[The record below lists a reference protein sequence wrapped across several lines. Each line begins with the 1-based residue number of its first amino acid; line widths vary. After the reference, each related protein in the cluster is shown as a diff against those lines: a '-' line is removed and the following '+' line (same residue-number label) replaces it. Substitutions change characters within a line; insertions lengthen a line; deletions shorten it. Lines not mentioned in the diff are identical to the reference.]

1 MKTPNNAGNG
11 QGMEGGKAPSR
22 KDMALRDFS
31 VKRAHCGTTQD
42 GKSWILA
49 DLELN
54 GLTVY
59 GVRVVSGKNG
69 DFLSFPQRKGQD
81 GKYYS
86 IVYAP
91 LCKEDQDAILK
102 KIEQVLNE

>member
-1 MKTPNNAGNG
+1 MKTPNTANENGNNG
-11 QGMEGGKAPSR
+11 QAR
-22 KDMALRDFS
+22 KNMALRDFA

-42 GKSWILA
+42 GKTWILA

-59 GVRVVSGKNG
+59 GVRVVTGKNG

-91 LCKEDQDAILK
+91 LCEEDQDAILK

>member
-1 MKTPNNAGNG
+1 MKTPNTANENGNNG
-11 QGMEGGKAPSR
+11 QAR
-22 KDMALRDFS
+22 KNMALRDFA

-42 GKSWILA
+42 GKTWILA

-59 GVRVVSGKNG
+59 GVRVVTGKNG

-81 GKYYS
+81 GKYYA

-91 LCKEDQDAILK
+91 LCDEDQDAILK

>member
-1 MKTPNNAGNG
+1 MKTPNTGNG
-11 QGMEGGKAPSR
+11 NNGQER
-22 KDMALRDFS
+22 KNMALRDFA

-42 GKSWILA
+42 GKTWIVA

-69 DFLSFPQRKGQD
+69 DFLSFPQRKGKD

>member
-1 MKTPNNAGNG
+1 MKTPNKNGN
-11 QGMEGGKAPSR
+11 EK
-22 KDMALRDFS
+22 KEVKTMALRDFS
-31 VKRAHCGTTQD
+31 VRSARCGMTQD

-49 DLELN
+49 DLEMN
-54 GLTVY
+54 GITIY
-59 GVRVVSGKNG
+59 GVRVVEGKNG

-91 LCKEDQDAILK
+91 LCKEDQDAILAA
-102 KIEQVLNE
+102 IERKLNE

>member
-1 MKTPNNAGNG
+1 MKTPNNNG
-11 QGMEGGKAPSR
+11 ANNKEKKA
-22 KDMALRDFS
+22 MALRDFS
-31 VKRAHCGTTQD
+31 VRSARCGTTQD

-49 DLELN
+49 DLEMN
-54 GLTVY
+54 GITIY
-59 GVRVVSGKNG
+59 GVRVVEGKNG

-91 LCKEDQDAILK
+91 LCKEDQDAVLAA
-102 KIEQVLNE
+102 IERKLNG

>member
-11 QGMEGGKAPSR
+11 NNGQERKA
-22 KDMALRDFS
+22 MALRDFA

-42 GKSWILA
+42 GKTWILA

-59 GVRVVSGKNG
+59 GVRVVTGKNG

-81 GKYYS
+81 GKYYA

>member
-1 MKTPNNAGNG
+1 MKTPNNAGDG
-11 QGMEGGKAPSR
+11 KERKTME
-22 KDMALRDFS
+22 LRDFA
-31 VKRAHCGTTQD
+31 VRRAHCGTTQD
-42 GKSWILA
+42 GKTWILA

-54 GLTVY
+54 GMTVY

-81 GKYYS
+81 GKYYA

>member
-11 QGMEGGKAPSR
+11 NGGQERKA
-22 KDMALRDFS
+22 MALRDFA

-42 GKSWILA
+42 GKTWILA

-81 GKYYS
+81 GKYYA